1 MALEYPL
8 MPDRNDTG
16 SGAEGPGDIFGKLP
30 NERPGVRSPRRRAES
45 KKAGRQPSKAKAV
58 SSRASRDQRAPRPH
72 SPRAEP
78 ASTSRRST
86 PRPSSRAAAR
96 PSTSSEQQA
105 RVESGGSGIQD
116 VAWAGI
122 TVAAE
127 AATLGVRL
135 LGRAVEAVRKPVERP

>member
-1 MALEYPL
+1 MA
-8 MPDRNDTG
+8 DRNDTQ

-45 KKAGRQPSKAKAV
+45 KKAERQPSKAKA
-58 SSRASRDQRAPRPH
+58 SSPRASRAQRVARPRAPRPE
-72 SPRAEP
+72 RATP
-78 ASTSRRST
+78 GPST
-86 PRPSSRAAAR
+86 PPPSSRAASR
-96 PSTSSEQQA
+96 PSSSPEPQG
-105 RVESGGSGIQD
+105 RFESGGSGIQD